1 MVTTEAVTPAPSET
15 VTTDSAVNVTTTVT
29 GQEETSTE
37 PVYIPDAGDRH
48 ITGFIVIICIAG
60 ISGVVALMS
69 RENRKQREQ

>member
-1 MVTTEAVTPAPSET
+1 M
-15 VTTDSAVNVTTTVT
+15 NVTTTVT
-29 GQEETSTE
+29 GPEETSTE